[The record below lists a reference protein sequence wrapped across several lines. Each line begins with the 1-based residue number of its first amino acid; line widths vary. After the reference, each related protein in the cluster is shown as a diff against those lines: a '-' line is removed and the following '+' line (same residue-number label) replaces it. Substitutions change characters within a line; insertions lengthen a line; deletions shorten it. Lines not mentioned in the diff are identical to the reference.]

1 LDTVEEDYSRPLREV
16 YQSMPEATRVSL
28 AADVRKIWV
37 YFFSWVIFVL
47 LSALLVIWFATHGL
61 LTEPF
66 GERLQRIGSIIPVL
80 AVAGETLFLVRI
92 NRLASV
98 IHPVQLTIQIYRQRR
113 FRPLVY
119 ASLGLTFLFV
129 VVGAVLSGYGDLLF

>member
-1 LDTVEEDYSRPLREV
+1 MDTVEEDYSRPLREV

-28 AADVRKIWV
+28 AADARKIWV

-47 LSALLVIWFATHGL
+47 LSALLVVWFTTHGL

-80 AVAGETLFLVRI
+80 AVVGETLFLVRI

-98 IHPVQLTIQIYRQRR
+98 IHPAQLTIQIYRQRR

-119 ASLGLTFLFV
+119 VSLGLTFLFV